1 MKLFYPTPPQTP
13 PSSDLDL
20 LRRCQDGDQ
29 LAWENLIHRYRNL
42 IFSIPIRMGLSQDD
56 ANEVFQETCL
66 ALLGELSRIREPKAL
81 AAWLIKVTL
90 SKCARFRRKNA
101 RLPLDL
107 TPEAIDTL
115 VSPDNP
121 SSLLNELQRIQ
132 ILRDSV
138 LELASRCR
146 TLIERLFLTVPPEP
160 YETVAQTLGIPKGS
174 IGFNRNRCLTQLR
187 QRLEERGF

>member
-1 MKLFYPTPPQTP
+1 MKLLYSP
-13 PSSDLDL
+13 PSHDPILSDLDL
-20 LRRCQDGDQ
+20 LRGCQDGDQ
-29 LAWENLIHRYRNL
+29 LAWEKLIHRYRNL

-66 ALLGELSRIREPKAL
+66 ALLGELHRIREPKAL

-90 SKCARFRRKNA
+90 SKCARFRRKNS

-107 TPEAIDTL
+107 NAESIDDL

-121 SSLLNELQRIQ
+121 GSLLNELQRVQ

-138 LELASRCR
+138 LELAGRCR

-187 QRLEERGF
+187 QLLEERGF